1 MNVENIKTYFS
12 TLDLDLR
19 KSRDAR
25 WIDQKCTPDVVSFI
39 ADCVIN
45 YLEENPTKTS
55 FVVND
60 IWNSTYFNENVTA
73 VFGKPDA
80 QNEGASSEYDKFIQQ
95 PLRMLGYAQV
105 LNCVKLGTTNNY
117 SIKNNELLEFISQ
130 KDRNSYRF
138 LYEYIVKV
146 LKDSDILKDFEHFKM
161 LFLAGKATKTEF
173 AELKTKYEDFILA
186 NTPINQRV
194 EIRRIFTKILNPYAV
209 ENKIAGTIKGRMSDK
224 IMNFSDLMYNRENWR
239 DVYSDKSKGITRQE
253 FESTLDNNVAEIYNK
268 YLVQKMMNQ
277 IKRKYQISEVKDEWA
292 NGDATQ
298 VHHIF
303 MKSDFP
309 QIAHYLENL
318 IKLTPTQH
326 YTKAHPNNNTQIID
340 KNYQYICLV
349 SKSNSIEI
357 SLSNNEDFYSTEN
370 FVFVLN
376 AGLYANL
383 SNNSTLQEIRSFLA
397 REYNRN

>member
-1 MNVENIKTYFS
+1 MNIENIKTYFS

-25 WIDQKCTPDVVSFI
+25 WIDQKCTPDVVCFI

-45 YLEENPTKTS
+45 YLEENPSKTS

-60 IWNSTYFNENVTA
+60 IWDSAYFNENVTA

-80 QNEGASSEYDKFIQQ
+80 QNESASSEYDKFIQQ
-95 PLRMLGYAQV
+95 PLRMISYAQV
-105 LNCVKLGTTNNY
+105 LNCVKRGATNHY
-117 SIKNNELLEFISQ
+117 SVKNNELLEFIAQ

-138 LYEYIVKV
+138 TYEYIVKV
-146 LKDSDILKDFEHFKM
+146 LKDSDVLKEFENFKSIY
-161 LFLAGKATKTEF
+161 LAGKATQTEF
-173 AELKTKYEDFILA
+173 VELKTKYEDFILE

-209 ENKIAGTIKGRMSDK
+209 ENKIVGTIKGRMSDK
-224 IMNFSDLMYNRENWR
+224 IMNFSELMYNRENWR

-253 FESTLDNNVAEIYNK
+253 FESTLDNNVAEVYNK

-277 IKRKYQISEVKDEWA
+277 IKRKYQTSEVKDEWA

-349 SKSNSIEI
+349 SKSNSIEV
-357 SLSNNEDFYSTEN
+357 SLSNKEDFYSTEN

-376 AGLYANL
+376 SGLSANL
-383 SNNSTLQEIRSFLA
+383 SNNSNLKEIRGFLA